1 MIKKVH
7 RELKVIPVTFSIID
21 FIEKILPVTVRDTSV
36 QRESVWNDAKK
47 KGYVT
52 SATIGSAFYT
62 SIHLCDLK
70 KLLECAEDARDWSF
84 VELLKGVIEE
94 GYVYAHLDGGNRC
107 DSFIDL
113 YEGKVTLSDGDY
125 RFQDGFKEYVK
136 DTSSFIN
143 EYEED
148 DKGNLVLVGKNA
160 YEKLKDKHPKLVER
174 FEQQKVVVM
183 VFCDLT
189 QSERANLFKM
199 LNDGVNLNA
208 AEHRNPSLELICVDI
223 RENLNEKYKDVSVE
237 VGAIT
242 VDKTIRFGFCEFLG
256 KLALLHA
263 SEDEVPTI
271 AGKSDLDNAYVDTTQ
286 FKKKEYKKFKTFFEK
301 TVVPYL
307 NMMVKED
314 YVFASQTFYD
324 FFVFL
329 KNLENGGYKLKTISN
344 ASRKVLFDKW
354 YELLMNKLADTTT
367 MFEIKVG
374 ENRNFTALFKK
385 NVSATTKIR
394 FAFQNDEV
402 IPALVDAKLVV
413 KKDPTRLFGDM
424 KPALWLQQGGITSDG
439 VQIPAGQVFNAD
451 IFSGDHSIIPHAK
464 GGLTDVE
471 NGKLETVDFNKRKG
485 AKVKKVDA

>member
-36 QRESVWNDAKK
+36 QRESVWNYAKK
-47 KGYVT
+47 KGYIT
-52 SATIGSAFYT
+52 SATVGSAFYT
-62 SIHLCDLK
+62 SIHLCELK
-70 KLLECAEDARDWSF
+70 KLLECAEDARDHSF
-84 VELLKGVIEE
+84 VDLLKGFIED

-107 DSFIDL
+107 DSFIDF
-113 YEGKVTLSDGDY
+113 YEGTVSLSEGDY

-148 DKGNLVLVGKNA
+148 DNGNLVLVGKNS
-160 YEKLKDKHPKLVER
+160 YEKLKDKHPKLVEK

-189 QSERANLFKM
+189 QLERANLFKM

-223 RENLNEKYKDVSVE
+223 RESLNEKYKDISVE

-263 SEDEVPTI
+263 SKDEVPTI
-271 AGKSDLDNAYVDTTQ
+271 GKKSDLDAAYVDASQ
-286 FKKKEYKKFKTFFEK
+286 FQKQEYKKFKTFFEK

-307 NMMVKED
+307 KIAEKED
-314 YVFASQTFYD
+314 FVFPSQSFYD
-324 FFVFL
+324 FFVLL
-329 KNLENGGYKLKTISN
+329 KNLENGGYKLPTISN
-344 ASRKVLFDKW
+344 ASKK
-354 YELLMNKLADTTT
+354 ELLEEWYKLL
-367 MFEIKVG
+367 IKKLGDVKTKFTIKEG
-374 ENRNFTALFKK
+374 EDRTFTALFKK

-394 FAFQNDEV
+394 FAFQNNEV
-402 IPALVDAKLVV
+402 IPALVDAQLVV
-413 KKDPTRLFGDM
+413 KKDPIRLFGDM
-424 KPALWLQQGGITSDG
+424 KPALWVQQGGVTSDG
-439 VQIPAGQVFNAD
+439 VEIPAGQVFNVD
-451 IFSGDHSIIPHAK
+451 IFSGDHSILPHAK
-464 GGLTDVE
+464 GGQTIPE
-471 NGKLETVDFNKRKG
+471 NGKLETVLYNKKKG
-485 AKVKKVDA
+485 AKVNA

>member
-1 MIKKVH
+1 MSKKVH
-7 RELKVIPVTFSIID
+7 RELKVVPQTFSIID
-21 FIEKILPVTVRDTSV
+21 FILKILPFTVRDISV

-84 VELLKGVIEE
+84 VELLKGFIEE

-107 DSFIDL
+107 DSFIDF
-113 YEGKVTLSDGDY
+113 YEGKVSLLAGDY
-125 RFQDGFKEYVK
+125 RFQDGFKEFVK

-143 EYEED
+143 EYKED

-160 YEKLKDKHPKLVER
+160 YEKLKDKYPELVEK

-189 QSERANLFKM
+189 QLERANLFKM

-223 RENLNEKYKDVSVE
+223 RESLNEKYKDISVE

-263 SEDEVPTI
+263 SKDEVPTI
-271 AGKSDLDNAYVDTTQ
+271 GKKSDLDAAYVDASQ
-286 FKKKEYKKFKTFFEK
+286 FQKKEYIKFKTFFEK

-307 NMMVKED
+307 KIAEKED
-314 YVFASQTFYD
+314 FVFPSQSFYD
-324 FFVFL
+324 FFVLL
-329 KNLENGGYKLKTISN
+329 KNLENGGYKLPTISN
-344 ASRKVLFDKW
+344 ASKK
-354 YELLMNKLADTTT
+354 ELLEEWYKLL
-367 MFEIKVG
+367 IKKLGDVKTKFTIKEG
-374 ENRNFTALFKK
+374 EDRTFTALFKK

-394 FAFQNDEV
+394 FEFQNNEV
-402 IPALVDAKLVV
+402 IPALVDAQLVV
-413 KKDPTRLFGDM
+413 KKDPIRLFGDM
-424 KPALWLQQGGITSDG
+424 KPALWVQQGGVTSDG
-439 VQIPAGQVFNAD
+439 VEIPAGQVFNSD
-451 IFSGDHSIIPHAK
+451 IFAGDHSKTPYAK
-464 GGLTDVE
+464 GGQTIPE
-471 NGKLETVDFNKRKG
+471 NGKIETVPFNKKKG
-485 AKVKKVDA
+485 AKVNA